1 MGILQGLKVL
11 DFSTLLPGPFA
22 TLMLADMGADVIH
35 VESPTRA
42 DMVRT
47 MEPVDEEGISAAH
60 RHLNRSKK
68 SLALDLKNPESID
81 VIHSLLQEYDIV
93 IEQFRPGVMTR
104 LGLDYESLKKINP
117 RIIYCSITGYGQTGP
132 FANRAGH
139 DSNYLSVAGV
149 MDYSRRKGERP
160 PVLGVQVADIAGGS
174 LHSVVGILAAVYHR
188 EKTGEGQFI
197 DISMTDASF
206 SLNALYGSGYLAHG
220 VEPQPEN
227 LTLNG
232 GEFYD
237 YYETKDGRY
246 FSVGSLEPPF
256 RKMLCESLGA
266 VELIEMAFSEK
277 QEDKVKFKEEV
288 ATRFITKN
296 FQEWLEIF
304 NDQFDGCVEP
314 VLTFAEATEHP
325 QIKAREMIVEVPNEN
340 GTMQKQIAFPIKFST
355 NPAVYRQTGGQVGE
369 HNEAIL
375 REYGYLKSINK

>member
-1 MGILQGLKVL
+1 MGILKGLKVL

-35 VESPTRA
+35 VESPTRV

-47 MEPVDEEGISAAH
+47 MEPVDREGISAAH

-237 YYETKDGRY
+237 YYETKDGRF

-266 VELIEMAFSEK
+266 VELIGIAFSEN
-277 QEDKVKFKEEV
+277 QEDKAKFKEEV
-288 ATRFITKN
+288 ATRFLTKD
-296 FQEWLEIF
+296 FHEWLEIF
-304 NDQFDGCVEP
+304 NDEFDGCVEP
-314 VLTFAEATEHP
+314 VLTFAEASEHP
-325 QIKAREMIVEVPNEN
+325 QIKAREMIIEVPNEN

-375 REYGYLKSINK
+375 RDYGYLKS

>member
-149 MDYSRRKGERP
+149 MDYSRRNGERP

-266 VELIEMAFSEK
+266 VELIGMAFSEK

-369 HNEAIL
+369 NNEAIL

>member
-266 VELIEMAFSEK
+266 VELIGMAFSEK

-304 NDQFDGCVEP
+304 NDEFDGCVEP

>member
-1 MGILQGLKVL
+1 
-11 DFSTLLPGPFA
+11 
-22 TLMLADMGADVIH
+22 
-35 VESPTRA
+35 
-42 DMVRT
+42 
-47 MEPVDEEGISAAH
+47 
-60 RHLNRSKK
+60 
-68 SLALDLKNPESID
+68 
-81 VIHSLLQEYDIV
+81 V

>member
-304 NDQFDGCVEP
+304 NDEFDGCVEP

>member
-1 MGILQGLKVL
+1 MGILKGLKVL

-22 TLMLADMGADVIH
+22 TLMLADMGVDVIH

-237 YYETKDGRY
+237 YYETKDGRF

-266 VELIEMAFSEK
+266 VELIGIAFSEK

-288 ATRFITKN
+288 ATRFLTKD
-296 FQEWLEIF
+296 FHEWLEIF
-304 NDQFDGCVEP
+304 NDEFDGCVEP

-355 NPAVYRQTGGQVGE
+355 NPAVYRQSGGQVGE
-369 HNEAIL
+369 NNEAIL

>member
-35 VESPTRA
+35 VESPTRV
-42 DMVRT
+42 DMVRA
-47 MEPVDEEGISAAH
+47 MEPVDEGGISAAH

-68 SLALDLKNPESID
+68 SLALDLKDAESIN
-81 VIHSLLQEYDIV
+81 VIHSLLHEYDIV
-93 IEQFRPGVMTR
+93 IEQFRPGVMAR

-117 RIIYCSITGYGQTGP
+117 KIIYCSLTGYGQTGP
-132 FANRAGH
+132 FADRAGH
-139 DSNYLSVAGV
+139 DTNYLSIAGV

-174 LHSVVGILAAVYHR
+174 LHSVIGILAAVYHR

-206 SLNALYGSGYLAHG
+206 SLNALFGSGYLAHG
-220 VEPQPEN
+220 VEPQTEN
-227 LTLNG
+227 LLLNG

-246 FSVGSLEPPF
+246 FSVGSLEPSF
-256 RKMLCESLGA
+256 RKMLCESLEA
-266 VELIEMAFSEK
+266 LELTEMAFSER
-277 QEDKVKFKEEV
+277 QEDKVKFKKEV
-288 ATRFITKN
+288 TARFLTKT
-296 FQEWLEIF
+296 FHEWLEIF
-304 NDQFDGCVEP
+304 NDEFDGCVEP
-314 VLTFAEATEHP
+314 VLTFAEATEHS
-325 QIKAREMIVEVPNEN
+325 QIKARGMIVEVPTEN

-355 NPAVYRQTGGQVGE
+355 NPAVYRKTGGPLGE
-369 HNEAIL
+369 HNEIL
-375 REYGYLKSINK
+375 LSKYSNSKNLV

>member
-149 MDYSRRKGERP
+149 MDYSRRKRERP

-237 YYETKDGRY
+237 YYETKDGRF

-266 VELIEMAFSEK
+266 VELIGIAFSEK

-288 ATRFITKN
+288 ATRFLTKD
-296 FQEWLEIF
+296 FHEWLEIF
-304 NDQFDGCVEP
+304 NDEFDGCVEP

-340 GTMQKQIAFPIKFST
+340 GVMQKQIAFPIKFST

-375 REYGYLKSINK
+375 RDYGYLKS

>member
-35 VESPTRA
+35 VESPTRV

-68 SLALDLKNPESID
+68 SLALDLKDAESIN
-81 VIHSLLQEYDIV
+81 VIHSLLHEYDIV
-93 IEQFRPGVMTR
+93 IEQFRPDVMAR
-104 LGLDYESLKKINP
+104 LGLDYESLKKIKPNL
-117 RIIYCSITGYGQTGP
+117 IYCSITGYGQTGP

-139 DSNYLSVAGV
+139 DTNYLSISGV

-174 LHSVVGILAAVYHR
+174 LHSVIGILAAVYHR
-188 EKTGEGQFI
+188 EKTGEGQCI

-206 SLNALYGSGYLAHG
+206 SLNALFGSGYLAHG
-220 VEPQPEN
+220 VEPQTEN
-227 LTLNG
+227 LMLNG

-246 FSVGSLEPPF
+246 FSVGSLEPSF

-266 VELIEMAFSEK
+266 IELIGMAFSEK

-288 ATRFITKN
+288 TTRFLTKD
-296 FQEWLEIF
+296 FHEWLEIF
-304 NDQFDGCVEP
+304 NDEFDGCVEP

-325 QIKAREMIVEVPNEN
+325 QIRSREMIVEVPNGN
-340 GTMQKQIAFPIKFST
+340 GTIQKQIAFPIKFST
-355 NPAVYRQTGGQVGE
+355 NPAVYRETGGPLGE
-369 HNEAIL
+369 HNEIL
-375 REYGYLKSINK
+375 LSKYGNSKNLV